1 MKSVPTPYHLD
12 FPLLYFDAKKEHAW
26 TLSDAVRGTQ
36 IFGGIG
42 SGKTSG
48 SGKTLAKAFIKAGYG
63 GLVLCAK
70 SDEKDNWVKY
80 ATEFGRKK
88 DLFVFSES
96 NPFRFNFLDY
106 EVTRQ
111 SRGGGQTRNI
121 VNLFMTIHEMGQ
133 KKLGGGSGRG
143 GDDQFWQSALQR
155 LLTRLVD
162 LIKLAE
168 LPMTV
173 AQMYQIVATAPK
185 TMDAFLD
192 DDWIRQSDCAMALV
206 VAHEKAADTEIF
218 RMVDQF
224 WSMEFPT
231 LDEKTRSIISESF
244 YGLAEPFSSGLLRE
258 LFATSTN
265 ITPEV
270 TQNGAIIIMDVPVTE
285 YLELGVYAQSIMKY
299 LWQQAIQRRKSDPAM
314 LPNFLWVDEA
324 QIFINKHD
332 MMFQTTARSSKA
344 ATVFLSQNISNYY
357 STIGGGHPKEQT
369 DSLLGNLSSKIF
381 HANNDYVTNEWAS
394 NTIAKTFQLISSY
407 QTQMTQDAT
416 SGGAAQQLH
425 HQVLPVD
432 FTMLR
437 TGGAQHNLQVDSIL
451 TIAGRTWQGGK
462 NYLRLTFDQRV

>member
-1 MKSVPTPYHLD
+1 MQHALSPNNLE

-26 TLSDAVRGTQ
+26 TLSDAVRGTSV
-36 IFGGIG
+36 FGAIG

-48 SGKTLAKAFIKAGYG
+48 SGKTIAKAFLNAGYG
-63 GLVLCAK
+63 GLVLCGKA
-70 SDEKDNWVKY
+70 DEKDNWVHY
-80 ATEFGRKK
+80 AMETGRKD
-88 DLFVFSES
+88 DLYVFSES

-106 EVTRQ
+106 EMHRD

-121 VNLFMTIHEMGQ
+121 VNLFMTIHEMGRKQ
-133 KKLGGGSGRG
+133 SGGGRG

-155 LLTRLVD
+155 LLTRLID

-173 AQMYQIVATAPK
+173 EQMYQIVATAPK
-185 TMDAFLD
+185 APDAFLD
-192 DDWIRQSDCAMALV
+192 ETWIAQSDCAMALV
-206 VAHEKAADTEIF
+206 TAHDKAANTDLF

-224 WSMEFPT
+224 WSMEYPT

-244 YGLAEPFSSGLLRE
+244 YGLAEPFLSGLLKE
-258 LFATSTN
+258 LFATTTN
-265 ITPEV
+265 IKPEA
-270 TQNGAIIIMDVPVTE
+270 TQSGAIIIMDIPVTD

-299 LWQQAIQRRKSDPAM
+299 LWQQAIQRRKTGNDI

-357 STIGGGHPKEQT
+357 STIGGAHPKEQT
-369 DSLLGNLSSKIF
+369 NSLLGNLSTKIF

-394 NTIAKTFQLISSY
+394 NTIAKTFQLITSY
-407 QTQMTQDAT
+407 QTQMKQDST
-416 SGGAAQQLH
+416 SGGASEQLH

-437 TGGAQHNLQVDSIL
+437 TGGAHHQLQVDAVL
-451 TIAGRTWQGGK
+451 TIAGRTWQDGK
-462 NYLRLTFDQRV
+462 NYMRLTFDQRV